1 MSVKGWGACG
11 TYVVADAGEKEYGCH
26 IYREIDGKNECFDAC
41 LLWELE
47 NLWAQGIVTECHC
60 CGHGKTAPGIGV
72 TEEESINRMRA
83 MGYEE
88 APLKP
93 NCLKSDCWVQ
103 AWFRPRSKLICEK
116 GAEYNV

>member
-1 MSVKGWGACG
+1 MSVRGFGADG
-11 TYVVADAGEKEYGCH
+11 TWIVDDADPEKYGCH
-26 IYREIDGKNECFDAC
+26 IYREINGNNECFDAC

-47 NLWAQGIVTECHC
+47 SLWAQGIKTECHC
-60 CGHGKTAPGIGV
+60 CGHGNEAPGIGV
-72 TEEESINRMRA
+72 SDEESIRRMRA

-93 NCLKSDCWVQ
+93 NCVSCDCWVQ